1 MNKPVIETQRVTNPA
16 RERLAATRK
25 RTLRSVPARGARS
38 VWSECL
44 SRVIESRKTFS
55 RLGLPVFARG
65 DNITLPTIS
74 RSLHGAQA
82 TGRATGPGSESGAEA
97 HGGFLKSWERHTA
110 PSNHRT
116 RTTPVKQRPGAKAG
130 FSGAIASEDR
140 KATKEPFREG
150 KGRAGTNF
158 KTTLPP
164 AQSDLA
170 QGMTKDPYRFDF
182 LALRDGVTEREIE
195 EGLIGRV
202 EKFLLELGAGFAHV
216 GRQVHLEVGDQ
227 DFYLDLFFYHLK
239 LRCFLVIDLKAREF
253 APIPEAT
260 GKMNFYLSAI

>member
-1 MNKPVIETQRVTNPA
+1 LGKSRQQTVQEETNERMNKPVIETQRVTNPA

-74 RSLHGAQA
+74 RSLNGTQA

-116 RTTPVKQRPGAKAG
+116 RTTPVQQRPGATAG
-130 FSGAIASEDR
+130 FSGAATSEYR
-140 KATKEPFREG
+140 KATKEPDREG
-150 KGRAGTNF
+150 NR
-158 KTTLPP
+158 
-164 AQSDLA
+164 S
-170 QGMTKDPYRFDF
+170 
-182 LALRDGVTEREIE
+182 
-195 EGLIGRV
+195 GRV
-202 EKFLLELGAGFAHV
+202 ERWGS
-216 GRQVHLEVGDQ
+216 
-227 DFYLDLFFYHLK
+227 
-239 LRCFLVIDLKAREF
+239 LRGLIVAIESRRTKAR
-253 APIPEAT
+253 
-260 GKMNFYLSAI
+260 GSL